1 MLPATAIAYEE
12 DTDYVEL
19 FPNVVPE
26 SLRGEVK
33 VDRYFVDEGYNL
45 GMQLLNERYEK
56 IYPTEQN
63 FSKSSLYLLLTV

>member
-1 MLPATAIAYEE
+1 MQARTDIEHNGHMLPATAIAYEE

-26 SLRGEVK
+26 SWRGEVK

-56 IYPTEQN
+56 NT
-63 FSKSSLYLLLTV
+63 T

>member
-26 SLRGEVK
+26 SWRGEVK
-33 VDRYFVDEGYNL
+33 YDGNNDVLETFYT
-45 GMQLLNERYEK
+45 Q
-56 IYPTEQN
+56 
-63 FSKSSLYLLLTV
+63 